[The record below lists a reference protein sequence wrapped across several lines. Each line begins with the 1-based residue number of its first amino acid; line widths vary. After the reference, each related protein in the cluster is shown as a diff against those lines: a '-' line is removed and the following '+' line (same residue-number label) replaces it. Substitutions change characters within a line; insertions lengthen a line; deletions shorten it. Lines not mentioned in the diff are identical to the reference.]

1 MDLHMQQPPRG
12 EIWVGITCD
21 KLNSKSRLHNAS
33 TTGRM
38 AMMSLRT
45 LTKIASVTG
54 FIVAGT
60 GYAFRFKIQNDLRET
75 KLYKDGMQYLYN
87 HPKAVDLL
95 GSPIEEKRVNISDNE
110 KNGTKEN
117 ITWFTVPVVGSQKC
131 GELRIEANLVNNA
144 EKELVANIYKVELT
158 IKEIPGKV
166 FVIKDDSVSIT
177 NIS

>member
-1 MDLHMQQPPRG
+1 M
-12 EIWVGITCD
+12 I
-21 KLNSKSRLHNAS
+21 
-33 TTGRM
+33 
-38 AMMSLRT
+38 SLQT

-54 FIVAGT
+54 FITAGT
-60 GYAFRFKIQNDLRET
+60 GYAFRFKIQNDFRET

-95 GSPIEEKRVNISDNE
+95 GSPIKEKRVNISDDE

-117 ITWFTVPVVGSQKC
+117 ITWFTVPVIGSQKC
-131 GELRIEANLVNNA
+131 GELRIEANIVKNA

-166 FVIKDDSVSIT
+166 FVIKDDSASIT